1 MQERIVSKNEAGQR
15 LDKLLAKYL
24 KFAPQ
29 GFLYKMLRKKNITLN
44 AKKACGSEKVEAGDV
59 VRFFLSDETLEKF
72 TGNSPVL
79 PPPTKIP
86 AKGEH
91 LPNGLSS
98 NGSFMADG
106 LSSYKSFTSAI
117 VYEDEHV
124 LFLNKPAGM
133 LSQRATEKDVSAV
146 ELLISY
152 LLESGQL
159 DERELQTFRPS
170 VCNRL
175 DRNTSGILAAG
186 KSLAGLQELSRFF
199 KERSIGKY
207 YLCLV
212 YGKVKQPEAVKGYLV
227 KEEKTNYV
235 RIAEH
240 EMPGGVRIE
249 TEYRPLA
256 SGGECTLLEVHLV
269 TGKPHQIRAHLASK
283 GHPILG
289 DYKYG
294 IRRINDI
301 YQKQYGLKSQ
311 LLHAWRLRMPDTE
324 GALGYL
330 SGREFQA
337 PPPDLFQRICR
348 EKTGYSEIF

>member
-1 MQERIVSKNEAGQR
+1 M
-15 LDKLLAKYL
+15 LL
-24 KFAPQ
+24 
-29 GFLYKMLRKKNITLN
+29 
-44 AKKACGSEKVEAGDV
+44 
-59 VRFFLSDETLEKF
+59 
-72 TGNSPVL
+72 
-79 PPPTKIP
+79 
-86 AKGEH
+86 
-91 LPNGLSS
+91 
-98 NGSFMADG
+98 
-106 LSSYKSFTSAI
+106 
-117 VYEDEHV
+117 
-124 LFLNKPAGM
+124 LNKPAGM
-133 LSQRATEKDVSAV
+133 LSQKAREEDVSAV
-146 ELLISY
+146 EHLTRY
-152 LLESGQL
+152 LLDTGALTKE
-159 DERELQTFRPS
+159 ELKTFRPS